1 MVDQL
6 TLQTVGILLTG
17 LTVSI
22 AAIYYTLTL
31 RYTRRNQELQL
42 ESRNLQLFM
51 QLYQQMS
58 TPEDFRTVMEIMF
71 YEWDDFDDFV
81 RKYGER
87 NNLTAYGKYMSV
99 MRRYNTIGLLLRDN
113 HIDAELVWDYIGTTV
128 ITMWDKYGEII
139 KEMRVR
145 LYLPNLLEW
154 FEFLADEMIKI
165 RSDIGFTESH
175 TIPWRTSGQDE

>member
-42 ESRNLQLFM
+42 EARNLQLFM

-58 TPEDFRTVMEIMF
+58 TPGAFQTIMEIMF
-71 YEWDDFDDFV
+71 YEWDDVDDFV

-87 NNLTAYGKYMSV
+87 NNLEAYGKYMSV

-113 HIDAELVWDYIGTTV
+113 HIDAELIWDYIGTTV
-128 ITMWDKYGEII
+128 ITTWDKYGEVI

-145 LYLPNLLEW
+145 LNLPNLLEW
-154 FEFLADEMIKI
+154 FEFLVDEMKI
-165 RSDIGFTESH
+165 ISSNRGFSESH
-175 TIPWRTSGQDE
+175 TYPWRTSNQEE